1 MNKVNIKKRKQRLF
15 RKIVMC
21 QTLGILLFCL
31 LAVTARSQ
39 PAPLV
44 VLSESSLKD
53 GVLYDTWVE
62 FIDKDIHTE
71 KRRLEIIKNLEKN
84 FNSRALSR
92 RKKKRTF
99 PGLFDE
105 RDFPLASRYLEGV
118 AKTGAEIRVKS
129 RWLNGVSILAVKK
142 QIEKIKKLPYVK
154 NVTDLHPQKP
164 RKQLK
169 TPLKPSRK
177 QPRET
182 TGFYGRSE
190 VQVRQL
196 GLDKLHKAGYTG
208 RGIVIA
214 VIDCGFDLSH
224 TAFRDPKNPIK
235 VIAQWDFVENDG
247 DVTPRPG
254 IHPTN
259 YDHGTLV
266 LGILAAYAPK
276 ELVGTAYA
284 ADFILCNPEDG
295 EYEYYL
301 EERWFAAALEFAES
315 RGADIVTSSLVLY
328 GVYSHEQADGN
339 TAVMTIGLNI
349 AVGNGVI
356 CLTGAGNSGHDQ
368 DPATSHLMVPGD
380 AKNVI
385 CVGSITQKAVIAGFS
400 SDGPTQDG
408 RLKPEVLA
416 MGLGT
421 ATVSLTDKNGY
432 INVSGPSVATP
443 VVAGAVACLLQVHPD
458 WTVQQLRKAL
468 FLSGDFYRKHGKP
481 DPLFIHGY
489 GIPDVFL
496 AAELK

>member
-1 MNKVNIKKRKQRLF
+1 MNIVNIKKRKQGLP
-15 RKIVMC
+15 RKVVKC

-31 LAVTARSQ
+31 LAVALWSQ
-39 PAPLV
+39 PAPLA

-53 GVLYDTWVE
+53 GELYDAWVE

-71 KRRLEIIKNLEKN
+71 KQRLEILKNLEKD
-84 FNSRALSR
+84 FNPRALAR

-142 QIEKIKKLPYVK
+142 HIQEIKKLPYVK
-154 NVTDLHPQKP
+154 NVTDFHWHKP

-169 TPLKPSRK
+169 TPSKPSRK
-177 QPRET
+177 QPQQT
-182 TGFYGRSE
+182 AGFYGRSE

-196 GLDKLHKAGYTG
+196 GLDKLHKAGYAG

-224 TAFRDPKNPIK
+224 TAFRAPKNPIN

-254 IHPTN
+254 IHLRN
-259 YDHGTLV
+259 YTHGTIV

-284 ADFILCNPEDG
+284 AEFILCNPEDG

-301 EERWFAAALEFAES
+301 EERWFVAALEFAEY
-315 RGADIVTSSLVLY
+315 RGADMATSSLVLY
-328 GVYSHEQADGN
+328 RGYSQEQADGK

-356 CLTGAGNSGHDQ
+356 CLAGAGNDGHDQ
-368 DPATSHLMVPGD
+368 DPATSHIMVPND

-385 CVGSITQKAVIAGFS
+385 SVGAVTQKGVIAEFS
-400 SDGPTQDG
+400 SDGPTMDG

-416 MGLGT
+416 MGSDT
-421 ATVSLTDKNGY
+421 ATVSLADKNGY
-432 INVSGPSVATP
+432 INISGTSVATP
-443 VVAGAVACLLQVHPD
+443 VMAGAVACLLQVHPD

-468 FLSGDFYRKHGKP
+468 FSSGDFYRKQGKP

-496 AAELK
+496 AAGLK